1 MPKIPKKELYD
12 YISNKHKMKYSDP
25 KGYDEFKAAL
35 TLLKL
40 GRQDDIDDMHDLV
53 DMNNKERL
61 LYRYRL
67 STEGTELTPKQVDI
81 HISIIEYALKY
92 VNENT

>member
-1 MPKIPKKELYD
+1 
-12 YISNKHKMKYSDP
+12 
-25 KGYDEFKAAL
+25 
-35 TLLKL
+35 
-40 GRQDDIDDMHDLV
+40 
-53 DMNNKERL
+53 

-67 STEGTELTPKQVDI
+67 ATEGTELTPKQVDI